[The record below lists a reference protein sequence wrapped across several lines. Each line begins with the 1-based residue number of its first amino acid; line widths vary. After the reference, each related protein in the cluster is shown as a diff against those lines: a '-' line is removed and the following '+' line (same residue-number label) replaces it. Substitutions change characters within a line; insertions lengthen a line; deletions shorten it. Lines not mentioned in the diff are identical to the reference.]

1 MSQISFG
8 FHWDRHKTSV
18 PQSLFL
24 FLRRLQQDS
33 EQCLIWFIGL
43 FAGNYRRFSAC
54 RGDATHKRPILRK
67 HLFLVVKKVEAGK
80 TPQVVARIRG
90 GRKWNWHR
98 KKMLDALEKQL
109 KNSKHEDGKLENF
122 ICFESKSKAAAV
134 VVWGGFRRR
143 GGYYGGHVRGGG
155 SAWRVAVGGLC
166 NPRGNPSRRQE
177 TEAFVL
183 RLPFQRE
190 SKVPP
195 KLCGRLTLAGVPDNS
210 LYPLWL
216 SIDSIRLPSVS
227 HLRKCVDDFHWLWN
241 SNA

>member
-8 FHWDRHKTSV
+8 FHWDRHKTSL
-18 PQSLFL
+18 PQSFFL
-24 FLRRLQQDS
+24 FVRRLQQDS

-54 RGDATHKRPILRK
+54 RGGCHTQTPHPSQTSVSGRK
-67 HLFLVVKKVEAGK
+67 KKVEAGK
-80 TPQVVARIRG
+80 TPQVVDRIKAGRRG
-90 GRKWNWHR
+90 ELSKRNWHR

-122 ICFESKSKAAAV
+122 ICFESKSKAAAAAAV

-143 GGYYGGHVRGGG
+143 GGYYGGYVSGGG
-155 SAWRVAVGGLC
+155 RAWRVAVGGLC

-190 SKVPP
+190 SKVPRS
-195 KLCGRLTLAGVPDNS
+195 CVGV
-210 LYPLWL
+210 
-216 SIDSIRLPSVS
+216 
-227 HLRKCVDDFHWLWN
+227 
-241 SNA
+241 